1 MAGSVSR
8 TVYSQ
13 LAGGDARFSRIAPG
27 SGALLL
33 CVSVAMMAKWSPWL
47 RPRD

>member
-1 MAGSVSR
+1 MTGSVSR

-13 LAGGDARFSRIAPG
+13 SAGGDARFSRIAPG
-27 SGALLL
+27 SGAPLL
-33 CVSVAMMAKWSPWL
+33 CVSVAMMAKWFLSW